1 MKLCRFPTPS
11 HRHDAGALRLWLA
24 FRADN
29 TAFAS
34 HCFFSYAEPFRPL
47 VGPNREP
54 PSSPAIVVQHAHAP
68 RLFDGLIWPKTGCA
82 SIV

>member
-1 MKLCRFPTPS
+1 MKLRRFPTPA

-29 TAFAS
+29 AAFTS
-34 HCFFSYAEPFRPL
+34 HCFFSCAEPFRPL
-47 VGPNREP
+47 VEPNRDP
-54 PSSPAIVVQHAHAP
+54 PSSPGLVVQSTDAP